1 MNPTPPTSACIACA
15 SASAPVAAPTSADNT
30 VVVTVATTEQVGWF
44 DQQLRDHHYLGA
56 GRPVGDY
63 LRQIVM
69 VHNRPA
75 ALLVWGPA
83 CYALKDRDRWIGWSA
98 TVRVERLKLVVQN
111 RRFLVL
117 ADKGTAPNLAS
128 QTMGAALRALPGHW
142 HEHFGYRPLLAE
154 SFTDPDSHPGTCYK
168 SSNWEPVGF
177 SAGFSRHRADFY
189 VPNDSPKRLWL
200 FALAPKARAHLCAT
214 QPPSDCRPGILAA
227 PTGTLPLTQ
236 PQMLSLLE
244 VFRLA
249 PDPRAKSVQFRI
261 GAVLAIVAM
270 ALLAGRR
277 EFAQFARF
285 AQRLSQKQRH
295 LLGLPRKRGCKAF
308 WQVPSYSVFY
318 DVVGRLD
325 SEAFATLLCG
335 WLQARAG
342 ELPCALA
349 LDGKMIR
356 DHLGLLSLA
365 QHEDGAPQALA
376 LYDQKEGTKRCEQTA
391 AAALLASVPALDNKI
406 VTADAL
412 HCQRPTARTI
422 VEKGG
427 EYCLQIKANQP
438 ALLAHARALDAVPGT
453 PFLSRPTKVTAA
465 SSNAPYTPSP
475 SRPSP

>member
-1 MNPTPPTSACIACA
+1 MNPTAPTSACIACS
-15 SASAPVAAPTSADNT
+15 SAAVAAPTSADNA
-30 VVVTVATTEQVGWF
+30 VVVTVATSEQVGWF
-44 DQQLRDHHYLGA
+44 DEQLRDHHYLGA

-69 VHNRPA
+69 VGDRPA

-98 TVRVERLKLVVQN
+98 TVRVERFKLVVQN

-128 QTMGAALRALPGHW
+128 QTIGAALRALPEHW

-154 SFTDPDSHPGTCYK
+154 SFTDPEAYSATCYK